1 MSAVSFTPE
10 LKASYKNLVKSLVRS
25 SRRSRIQQ
33 LEASQKKEIALLKY
47 DLIKLN
53 RLNLQSTDP
62 KNMEKHSDTKKQI
75 ERLEN
80 SALENSKK
88 LLFHPQISHL
98 KELILTSTPSS
109 DSTKHSNRIKHFK
122 EVSDFLINQSE
133 YDELVERYNPGL
145 TMSQEEKVKRTAQKV
160 GFEIPP
166 ERVN

>member
-10 LKASYKNLVKSLVRS
+10 LKATYKNLVKSLVRS

-33 LEASQKKEIALLKY
+33 LEASQKKEVALLKY
-47 DLIKLN
+47 DLLKLN
-53 RLNLQSTDP
+53 RLNLQSADLQ
-62 KNMEKHSDTKKQI
+62 NMEKLSNTQKKI
-75 ERLEN
+75 EQLEN
-80 SALENSKK
+80 SAVESSKK
-88 LLFHPQISHL
+88 LLFYPQISHL
-98 KELILTSTPSS
+98 KELFLTSTPPS
-109 DSTKHSNRIKHFK
+109 DSTQISNRVKHLK

-166 ERVN
+166 ERV